1 MSATIKGAAT
11 ELGTERIRKLL
22 MQYAVPA
29 IIAMTASSLYNMVD
43 SIFIGHG
50 VGPLAISGLALT
62 FPLMNLAAAFGSLV
76 GVGAATLVSMRL
88 GQRDYQT
95 AQNILGNV
103 VVLNLIIG
111 LAFGFTTL
119 LLLDPILY
127 FFGASEATIGY
138 ARDYMSIILM
148 GNVITH
154 MYLGL
159 NSVLRAS
166 GHPRKSMYATIY
178 TVVINAALD
187 PLFIYGFGWGIR
199 GAAIATVLAQIIA
212 LIWQF
217 HILSDKS
224 ELLHFRRGIYRL
236 RRKIVRDILA
246 IGMSPFLMNLAACF
260 IVILINKGLKQY
272 GGDLMIGAYGIVN
285 RLAFFFVMIVMGINL
300 NSVLRASGHPRKSMY
315 ATIYTVVINA
325 ALDPL
330 FIYGFGWGIRGAAIA
345 TVLAQIIALIWQFHI
360 LSDKSELLH
369 FRRGIYRL
377 RRKIVR
383 DILAIGMSPFL
394 MNLAACFI
402 VILINKGLKQYGGDL
417 MIGAYGI
424 VNRLAFFFVMIVM
437 GINQGMQP
445 IAGYNFGARQY
456 DRVLRVLRLTV
467 IGATCVT
474 GAGFLMGELAP
485 RLAVSAFTND
495 PELIRLAVEGM
506 RIVFVCFPI
515 IGFQMVATNFFMSI
529 GMAGKAIFLSLS
541 RQLLFLMPGLIFLPH
556 IFDVHTRWDGSW
568 GVWCAMPLSDLM
580 ASVVA
585 FFMLVYQLRKFRAQM
600 DAARSTNLQ

>member
-1 MSATIKGAAT
+1 MTEIKSAAL

-22 MQYAVPA
+22 VQYAVPA

-88 GQRDYQT
+88 GQRDYGT

-111 LAFGFTTL
+111 LAFGFITL

-148 GNVITH
+148 GNVVTH

-159 NSVLRAS
+159 NSVLRSA
-166 GHPRKSMYATIY
+166 GHPRKSMYATIN
-178 TVVINAALD
+178 TVVINTILD
-187 PLFIYGFGWGIR
+187 PLFIFGFGWGIR
-199 GAAIATVLAQIIA
+199 GAAIATVLAQVIS
-212 LIWQF
+212 LVWQLR
-217 HILSDKS
+217 ILSNKQ

-236 RRKIVRDILA
+236 RKKIVRDMLA

-260 IVILINKGLKQY
+260 IVILINKGLKE
-272 GGDLMIGAYGIVN
+272 
-285 RLAFFFVMIVMGINL
+285 
-300 NSVLRASGHPRKSMY
+300 H
-315 ATIYTVVINA
+315 
-325 ALDPL
+325 
-330 FIYGFGWGIRGAAIA
+330 
-345 TVLAQIIALIWQFHI
+345 
-360 LSDKSELLH
+360 
-369 FRRGIYRL
+369 
-377 RRKIVR
+377 
-383 DILAIGMSPFL
+383 
-394 MNLAACFI
+394 
-402 VILINKGLKQYGGDL
+402 GGDL

-580 ASVVA
+580 ASAVA